1 MSGSV
6 KRMSRLGVVSVTG
19 VVLAAVLFVAT
30 NLFSRDA
37 LLGSRLDLTESRAF
51 TLSEGTRTV
60 LSQIDEPLV
69 FRFFFS
75 ERLGRQI
82 PQFAEFSRRIKDM
95 LFEFA
100 NVSDGKL
107 VLEVINP
114 APFSAD
120 EDRAVALGIQ
130 GVPLDQQGDLVYF
143 GLAASNSTDDTQV
156 IPFFQQDREAF
167 LEYELARM
175 VAYLANPKRI
185 VVGLISD
192 LPIEGD
198 FRMAMMG
205 RGQPTPP
212 FQIMEQMR
220 QVFDIRTLGGE
231 VEHVPS
237 DVDVLMVAYPK
248 SLPEITKYAVDQY
261 FVGGGHGMV
270 LVDPTSEGEIA
281 GSAATGQPPGDVSA
295 TLPELLEGWGIT
307 VSADKV
313 VGDLATARRV
323 NPGGAQ
329 GGRPVE
335 YVSWMALGPQ
345 FMNPLD
351 PVTANLEVLHLSS
364 AGAVGLAEG
373 SALDLE
379 PLAFTSDD
387 LAGFIETSRVGP
399 APDVEKILREFQP
412 DGERKVLAARIS
424 GLLPSAYPDGPPA
437 EAAEGRDLPDHV
449 AQGTEPTNMIV
460 VGDTDVL
467 QDRAWVRV
475 QNFFGQRLAV
485 PSANN
490 DAFVLNALENLAG
503 DSALIRLRS
512 RGSTNR
518 PFELIQSMEA
528 DAANRLRG
536 TEQTLR
542 AKLEELEAKLAEARS
557 VEQTGEGGITART
570 IVLDEE
576 QQEAIKGF
584 EAELL
589 SVRQQLREVQRA
601 LREDIERLQTVL
613 TFVNVGLVP
622 ILVII
627 AALGFGYARSARRRR
642 AVRAAQ
648 ETPA

>member
-1 MSGSV
+1 MSGPV
-6 KRMSRLGVVSVTG
+6 KRPSRLGVVSVTG
-19 VVLAAVLFVAT
+19 VVLASVLFVAV

-37 LLGSRLDLTESRAF
+37 LLGSRLDLTETRAF
-51 TLSEGTRTV
+51 TLSEGTKTV

-69 FRFFFS
+69 FRYFFS

-107 VLEVINP
+107 VLEVIDP

-130 GVPLDQQGDLVYF
+130 GVPLDQQGELVYF

-220 QVFDIRTLGGE
+220 EVFDIRTLGGE
-231 VEHVPS
+231 IERVPS
-237 DVDVLMVAYPK
+237 DVDVLMVVYPK

-261 FVGGGHGMV
+261 FVAGGHGIV
-270 LVDPTSEGEIA
+270 LVDPNSEGEIA
-281 GSAATGQPPGDVSA
+281 GAAATGQPPADVSA

-307 VSADKV
+307 VSGDQV

-323 NPGGAQ
+323 NPAGAL
-329 GGRPVE
+329 GGRPIE

-345 FMNPLD
+345 FMNRQD

-364 AGAVGLAEG
+364 AGAVALADG
-373 SALDLE
+373 SELDFE
-379 PLAFTSDD
+379 PLLFSSDD
-387 LAGFIETSRVGP
+387 LAGFVEVSRVGLT
-399 APDVEKILREFQP
+399 PDVERILRDFQP

-424 GLLPSAYPDGPPA
+424 GLLPSAYPDGPTA

-449 AQGTEPTNMIV
+449 ARGSTPTNMIV
-460 VGDTDVL
+460 VGDTDLL
-467 QDRAWVRV
+467 QDRSWVRV
-475 QNFFGQRLAV
+475 QDFLGQRLAI
-485 PSANN
+485 PNANN
-490 DAFVLNALENLAG
+490 DAFVLNAVENLAG

-512 RGSTNR
+512 RGNNSR
-518 PFELIQSMEA
+518 PFELIQNMEVE
-528 DAANRLRG
+528 AANRLRG
-536 TEQTLR
+536 TEQALQ
-542 AKLEELEAKLAEARS
+542 AKLEELEAKLAEARA
-557 VEQTGEGGITART
+557 VEQTGEGGITTRT

-576 QQEAIKGF
+576 QQQAIQGF
-584 EAELL
+584 QAEML
-589 SVRQQLREVQRA
+589 SVRQQLRDVQRA
-601 LREDIERLQTVL
+601 LREDIETLQTVL

-627 AALGFGYARSARRRR
+627 AALGFGYARMARRRR
-642 AVRAAQ
+642 AVHAAQ
-648 ETPA
+648 EGAA